1 MPTPRIAVLIPC
13 LDEAQTIEKVVND
26 FQVQLP
32 EALIYVF
39 DNASTDATVEVA
51 QAAGAIVRLIPDKG
65 KGRVVRQMFREVDA
79 DIYIL
84 VDGDDTYPAEAIKEM
99 LEPVKNGQADM
110 VVGDRLSGT
119 YDKQNKRRF
128 HSFGNRLVRWLI
140 NRLYSAQLQ
149 DILSGY
155 RVFNRLFV
163 KNFPVQSSGFEIET
177 EMSLHALDKRF
188 KIVSIPIS
196 YKNRPTGSESKLKTY
211 SDGVRV
217 LRTIISIFKNYRPM
231 PFFGTLAFALF
242 LLGLFSGIW
251 PIIDYLEHQFVY
263 RVPLAIL
270 ATGLILSGLISLA
283 IGIILNTVSHFHRI
297 HYDHQINLYLE
308 SRQGKKAP
316 RN

>member
-1 MPTPRIAVLIPC
+1 MPIPRIAVLIPC
-13 LDEAQTIEKVVND
+13 LNEAQTINKVVSD
-26 FQVQLP
+26 FRQQLP
-32 EALIYVF
+32 EALIYVY
-39 DNASTDATVEVA
+39 DNASTDETSKVA
-51 QAAGAIVRLIPDKG
+51 QEAGALVVLSPERG
-65 KGRVVRQMFREVDA
+65 KGSVVRQMFREVDA

-84 VDGDDTYPAEAIKEM
+84 VDGDDTYPAEAIRDL
-99 LEPVKNGQADM
+99 LEPVKSHLADM
-110 VVGDRLSGT
+110 VVGDRLSST

-128 HSFGNRLVRWLI
+128 HSFGNRLVRLLI
-140 NRLYSAQLQ
+140 NRLYGAELR

-163 KNFPVQSSGFEIET
+163 KNFPIQSTGFEIET

-188 KIVSIPIS
+188 RIKSLPIH
-196 YKNRPTGSESKLKTY
+196 YQNRPEGSESKLKTY

-231 PFFGTLAFALF
+231 PFFGGLAFVF
-242 LLGLFSGIW
+242 FILGLFAGIW
-251 PIIDYLEHQFVY
+251 PILDYVEHQYVY

-270 ATGLILSGLISLA
+270 ATGLILSGLIALA

-308 SRQGKKAP
+308 SRQGKKEY
-316 RN
+316 